1 MIFLDVGEIWGNFL
15 RFLSTTGA
23 GAPALGF
30 GTILGMQKTI
40 ALRDSYTPGTVVSLG
55 VSDVTLTEKIF
66 AIVFEDDTYI
76 YDLVYNMDSAITAL
90 RDCEGEAPW
99 ALVLNTDATEEKD
112 NAEGLNELQ
121 ERLNTE
127 AELLNDNYDTPK
139 YGVVEI

>member
-1 MIFLDVGEIWGNFL
+1 MSVRGGGDFL

-55 VSDVTLTEKIF
+55 VSDVTLTEEIF

-90 RDCEGEAPW
+90 RDCEGGVPW
-99 ALVLNTDATEEKD
+99 VLVLNTDATEEKD

-127 AELLNDNYDTPK
+127 AELLNDNYGTSK

>member
-1 MIFLDVGEIWGNFL
+1 
-15 RFLSTTGA
+15 
-23 GAPALGF
+23 
-30 GTILGMQKTI
+30 MQKTI
-40 ALRDSYTPGTVVSLG
+40 ALRDSYAPGTVVSLG

-66 AIVFEDDTYI
+66 AIVFEDDTYV

-99 ALVLNTDATEEKD
+99 VLVLNTDATGEKD
-112 NAEGLNELQ
+112 NEEGLNELQ

-127 AELLNDNYDTPK
+127 AELLNDNYDTSK